1 MSDDPKQSDII
12 LYTTDDG
19 RSRVLVR
26 VEDGTVWLTQA
37 QLAELFQVSVPTINE
52 HLRNI
57 HLEGEVD
64 ETATIR
70 NFRIVRSEGNR
81 TVHRDIAHYNLD
93 VILAIGYRVRSH
105 RGTQF
110 RQWATERLREYL
122 VKGFTM
128 DDERLA
134 NNTLP
139 DDYFDELL
147 ERIRAIRASERR
159 FYQKITDIYA
169 TAIDYRGDAEQTQL
183 FFKTVQ
189 NKLHWAIHGHTAS
202 ELIAD
207 RARAAK
213 PNMGLTTWKGRRPA
227 KADVKLAKN
236 YLSEQE
242 LSELNRIVTMYL
254 DYAEDQ
260 ARRRRPMTMA
270 EWADKL
276 DAFLQFNDRNV
287 LDHAGRV
294 SQKAAEKLAL
304 EEFDAWAR
312 EQRRI
317 EAETDTS
324 DFDKVVKRVGGKKN
338 DEGGRGQE

>member
-26 VEDGTVWLTQA
+26 VEEGTVWLTQA

-93 VILAIGYRVRSH
+93 VILAVGYRVRSD
-105 RGTQF
+105 RGPQF
-110 RQWATERLREYL
+110 RRWATERLREYH

-169 TAIDYRGDAEQTQL
+169 TAIDYRGDA
-183 FFKTVQ
+183 
-189 NKLHWAIHGHTAS
+189 
-202 ELIAD
+202 
-207 RARAAK
+207 
-213 PNMGLTTWKGRRPA
+213 
-227 KADVKLAKN
+227 
-236 YLSEQE
+236 
-242 LSELNRIVTMYL
+242 
-254 DYAEDQ
+254 
-260 ARRRRPMTMA
+260 
-270 EWADKL
+270 
-276 DAFLQFNDRNV
+276 
-287 LDHAGRV
+287 
-294 SQKAAEKLAL
+294 
-304 EEFDAWAR
+304 
-312 EQRRI
+312 
-317 EAETDTS
+317 
-324 DFDKVVKRVGGKKN
+324 
-338 DEGGRGQE
+338 